1 MAQPTSMILKISS
14 LFLVIWGLLSN
25 FALKMQGANWL
36 PWLALMLLMLLEAYS
51 FDARPATWA
60 RWSAGLTKLI
70 GPGMLPYYS
79 ALILSLSIG
88 PSLMNHGERPIPRV
102 NASTSPQT
110 SSLPVRPPFPSGTPS
125 TISTPQAVRSQPLP
139 GSKFPRPAP
148 VPQSATPS
156 SGAPIKVGQAGKPPA
171 TNTTPLTPPTAQA
184 KAIAS
189 PKPANSAPISQSPPK
204 AAIAPT
210 VPAPPPTTTK

>member
-25 FALKMQGANWL
+25 FALKMQGASWL

-60 RWSAGLTKLI
+60 RWSAGLTNLI

-79 ALILSLSIG
+79 ALILSLFIG

-102 NASTSPQT
+102 NVSTSPQV
-110 SSLPVRPPFPSGTPS
+110 SSLPASLPFQSATPR
-125 TISTPQAVRSQPLP
+125 TISTPQAVRSQTLP

-148 VPQSATPS
+148 GPQSATPS
-156 SGAPIKVGQAGKPPA
+156 SGAPIKVGQAGKPPTIN
-171 TNTTPLTPPTAQA
+171 TNPLTPPTAQA

-189 PKPANSAPISQSPPK
+189 PKPANSAPITQPPPE